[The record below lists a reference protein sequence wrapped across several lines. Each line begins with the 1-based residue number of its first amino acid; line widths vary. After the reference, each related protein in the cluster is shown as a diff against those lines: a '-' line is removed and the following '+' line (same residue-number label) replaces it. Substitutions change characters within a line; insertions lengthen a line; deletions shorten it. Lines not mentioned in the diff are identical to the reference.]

1 MLINEVIMLEEQD
14 DILNAVEELLVRLK
28 ARGMTKVKTSAIL
41 AKIKAGGYSVE
52 IDDLMN
58 LLKNITMVGSV
69 NAIETTFD
77 SAVPDQVAKEK
88 KKDKDTVSK
97 MASSQIKKGMK

>member
-1 MLINEVIMLEEQD
+1 
-14 DILNAVEELLVRLK
+14 
-28 ARGMTKVKTSAIL
+28 
-41 AKIKAGGYSVE
+41 
-52 IDDLMN
+52 MN

-88 KKDKDTVSK
+88 QKDKDTVSK